1 MIEELEQMDNLKNE
15 LSHLKS
21 LLNVCNVKKE
31 YSRIAKEY
39 TQEAHKQQ
47 IFEFIKN
54 GFQDIN
60 KELKE
65 LDEIITQIES
75 GHSSKH

>member
-1 MIEELEQMDNLKNE
+1 MIEELEQTDNLKNE

-21 LLNVCNVKKE
+21 LLNACNEQEFKNE
-31 YSRIAKEY
+31 YSRIAIEY

-60 KELKE
+60 KE
-65 LDEIITQIES
+65 
-75 GHSSKH
+75 

>member
-1 MIEELEQMDNLKNE
+1 MIEELEQTDNLKNE

-21 LLNVCNVKKE
+21 LLNACNEQEFKKE

-39 TQEAHKQQ
+39 TQEAHQQQ

-60 KELKE
+60 KEC
-65 LDEIITQIES
+65 
-75 GHSSKH
+75 GGR